1 MTRREKIE
9 AWLKDAPDDAELL
22 YALALEHVSEGA
34 PERGLAVLLDL
45 NRTQPAY
52 VAAYVQAG
60 QLLVKL
66 GREDEARAVFTAGI
80 DQARKAGNHHA
91 AGEMAGFLDAIG

>member
-1 MTRREKIE
+1 MTRREQFE
-9 AWLKDAPDDAELL
+9 AWLKDTPDDPELI
-22 YALALEHVSEGA
+22 YSIALEHVSEGA
-34 PERGLAVLLDL
+34 PERGLAILLEL

-52 VAAYVQAG
+52 VAAYLQAG

-66 GREDEARAVFTAGI
+66 GREDEARAVFAAGI